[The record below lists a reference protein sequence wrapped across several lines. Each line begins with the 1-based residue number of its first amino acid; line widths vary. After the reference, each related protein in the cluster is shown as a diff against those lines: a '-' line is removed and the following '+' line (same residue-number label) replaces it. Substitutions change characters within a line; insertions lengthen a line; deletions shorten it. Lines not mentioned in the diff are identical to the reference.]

1 MIYHKFRFVWI
12 IFIKSNPIA
21 NTTKRLLD
29 ILWNYFKTLKKKCLH
44 EAWTLRKHCGH
55 LLFSLLTA
63 CWVDPNSKAM
73 RKLKSLWVSKCSRV
87 TRAGQMLLPSCKKPG
102 SSWAKFSK
110 PTQYSL
116 FLPCFWS
123 LAFNDI
129 SYPEVKL
136 VSIAKNSSHISKV

>member
-1 MIYHKFRFVWI
+1 MNHFNKIQPYSKHIYQEALRCFMKLFQ
-12 IFIKSNPIA
+12 N
-21 NTTKRLLD
+21 
-29 ILWNYFKTLKKKCLH
+29 FKKND

-73 RKLKSLWVSKCSRV
+73 RKLKNLWVSKCSRV
-87 TRAGQMLLPSCKKPG
+87 TRAGQMLLPSCRKPG
-102 SSWAKFSK
+102 SSRAKFSK

-116 FLPCFWS
+116 FLPSFWS

-136 VSIAKNSSHISKV
+136 VSITKNSSHISKV